1 MPRSGIACD
10 GSIRLRHHA
19 AKSAPTQE
27 ILSVMQKVLM
37 RWQAGTLS
45 GWGLLG
51 LNLFEQWAASPDI
64 QPLMGSPLML
74 RDFPGTSP
82 LRYVSMRPSMD
93 VSNEFL
99 ESLTAANTDLRK
111 QEVVVIDAFGNGLT
125 PGIQHSGQLGF
136 RNVARC
142 ILENTQIESTATVD
156 PYESLLCASEWA
168 AGLLRATTDKP
179 VKMIHEGIDHSLFFP
194 GPRSGVLDPECFY
207 VFTGG
212 KIEFRKA
219 QDLVI
224 LAFREFASRHDDAV
238 LVAAWHSPWPAWS
251 ADFQAGLSEPLRLD
265 AAGVLQ
271 IRRWITENGIKSHQ
285 FIELPL
291 TANSLMPAVLREMDC
306 ALQVSRCEACTNL
319 PAMEAMACGVPV
331 ILADNSGMRDL
342 IDTDNCIA
350 LKSQGRVTGPRDVA
364 TEGWGESRVE
374 EIVEGLENM
383 YVDTQRRK
391 RIGAR
396 GAAWILENRRTWRDH
411 AASLKAHLRTL
422 L

>member
-1 MPRSGIACD
+1 VI
-10 GSIRLRHHA
+10 
-19 AKSAPTQE
+19 
-27 ILSVMQKVLM
+27 QKVLM

-51 LNLFEQWAASPDI
+51 LNLFEQWAAGPDI
-64 QPLMGSPLML
+64 QPLMGMPLAL

-82 LRYVSMRPSMD
+82 LRFVSMRPAMD
-93 VSNEFL
+93 FSNEFL
-99 ESLTAANTDLRK
+99 EALTAAKIDLR
-111 QEVVVIDAFGNGLT
+111 EHAVMVIDAFGNDLA
-125 PGIQHSGQLGF
+125 PGIQHAGQLGL

-142 ILENTQIESTATVD
+142 IFENTRIASTETVD
-156 PYESLLCASEWA
+156 PYDSLLCASEWA
-168 AGLLRATTDKP
+168 EHLLRANTRKP
-179 VKMIHEGIDHSLFFP
+179 VTMIHEGIDHSLFFP
-194 GPRSGVLDPECFY
+194 GPRSGLLDPECFY

-219 QDLVI
+219 QDRVI

-238 LVAAWHSPWPAWS
+238 LVAAWHSPWPTRS
-251 ADFQAGLSEPLRLD
+251 AGFQGGLPEPLQLD
-265 AAGVLQ
+265 STGVLQ
-271 IRRWITENGIKSHQ
+271 IRRWVTENGIKPHQ

-306 ALQVSRCEACTNL
+306 AVQVSRCEACTNL

-331 ILADNSGMRDL
+331 ILADNTGMQDL

-350 LKSQGRVTGPRDVA
+350 LRSQDRVTGPPDVA
-364 TEGWGESRVE
+364 TEGWGDSRVE
-374 EIVEGLENM
+374 EIVEALETL
-383 YVDTQRRK
+383 YVDTQRRR

-396 GAAWILENRRTWRDH
+396 AAQWILEHRRTWRDH